1 MLGGEKMAKERR
13 RGLPGACGTQGT
25 DSDVLEKVWSWK
37 GGGAAT
43 DAPEGRSL
51 LRASVRL
58 VLTAP
63 PEAGHSSFPVNICS
77 YLTEAEMSV

>member
-37 GGGAAT
+37 GGGAPSST
-43 DAPEGRSL
+43 YH
-51 LRASVRL
+51 
-58 VLTAP
+58 
-63 PEAGHSSFPVNICS
+63 PEAGGKGAGHNH
-77 YLTEAEMSV
+77 